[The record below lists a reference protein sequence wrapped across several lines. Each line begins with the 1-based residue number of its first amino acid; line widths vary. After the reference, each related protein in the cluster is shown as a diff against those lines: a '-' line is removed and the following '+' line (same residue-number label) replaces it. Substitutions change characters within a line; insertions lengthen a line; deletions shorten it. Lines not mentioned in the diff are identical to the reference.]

1 MLKKLENKTNM
12 ATQRQR
18 AQPTVKLANHNAQYN
33 LLMVNTFSLTG
44 VLLSRAGPKKWWKS
58 FSEYSVDR
66 GGSDELSFNSVL
78 HKNYNS

>member
-18 AQPTVKLANHNAQYN
+18 AQPTVKLGNHNAQYN

-44 VLLSRAGPKKWWKS
+44 VLLSRAGPKK
-58 FSEYSVDR
+58 
-66 GGSDELSFNSVL
+66 
-78 HKNYNS
+78 